1 MSASRAAGFS
11 TARGSAGVAALAAV
25 VFLAALLRVLGWNN
39 WSLWLDE
46 AMTLDYVRRSLRGLW
61 DILVLEGNH
70 PPGHYL
76 VTFAVRR
83 ISEADAALRLPSV
96 FFAAGTVVALFVRC
110 GGRRRAAVG
119 LGAGFA
125 FAVLPLAVHYGQ
137 EVRPYSMALCL
148 VAVADAGRVTWR
160 ESRSRQRAGRL
171 DRREHPRRVHAL
183 LRPRSDRDDDPG
195 GGGRITWRVRR
206 EDPGRLRAPLAVG
219 VLTLVLFLPWLWAI
233 RNGLHQPPG
242 EPPPF
247 TASAVWTELV
257 ALAAGRDES
266 LGPQRAA
273 VFVWLVFGAGFLR
286 ASREGKWRL
295 GLDLGAATVG
305 VLALLALLPPLV
317 ERALSRPRPPPAL
330 ARPRRSLR
338 LVFGVERRWA
348 RALSSV
354 VLAGSVGVAE
364 APALAENVRSGRADW
379 RAAAA
384 YLDRQ
389 SAVGRGGE
397 ILAADG
403 WAYFCLR
410 AQTTRLPEPRGVAL
424 ADQPAMLQ
432 GQMAAA
438 SSGWV
443 ARAPHF
449 GGGYPEV
456 DALLA
461 GTRPWVAVREADEVR
476 LYRFEGGRLVPP

>member
-96 FFAAGTVVALFVRC
+96 FFAAGTVLALFVRC

-148 VAVADAGRVTWR
+148 VAVADAARVTWR
-160 ESRSRQRAGRL
+160 ESRSRLA
-171 DRREHPRRVHAL
+171 RVVWTVASILAAYTLYFAL
-183 LRPRSDRDDDPG
+183 VPIGTMILVEVA
-195 GGGRITWRVRR
+195 TAWRVRR

-219 VLTLVLFLPWLWAI
+219 VLTLVLFFPWLWAI

-266 LGPQRAA
+266 LGRQTAA

-286 ASREGKWRL
+286 ASREEKWRL

-305 VLALLALLPPLV
+305 VLALLTLSHHWWNARYLVLALLP
-317 ERALSRPRPPPAL
+317 LSRGLGEAFGWF
-330 ARPRRSLR
+330 S
-338 LVFGVERRWA
+338 GVERRWA